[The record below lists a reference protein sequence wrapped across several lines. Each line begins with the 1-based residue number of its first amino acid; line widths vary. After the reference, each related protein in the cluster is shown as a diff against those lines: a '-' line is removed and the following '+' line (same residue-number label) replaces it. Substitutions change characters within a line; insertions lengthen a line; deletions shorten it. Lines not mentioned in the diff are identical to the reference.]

1 MDKIKP
7 DDDETKT
14 DERRYVEER
23 ERANSDSITQSM
35 ERKMHGGGEIVV
47 ERDYD
52 PLSW

>member
-1 MDKIKP
+1 MDRKP
-7 DDDETKT
+7 DHDKPKT

-23 ERANSDSITQSM
+23 ERAQSESIAQSM
-35 ERKMHGGGEIVV
+35 ERKLYGAGDIIV